1 MKKFMRFMLPLTL
14 VLVLMLS
21 ACSSNGGNSGN
32 STDGSKGTSEEKKSE
47 KPVELVM
54 AFLNIG
60 TMTDLNKVNEEIN
73 KITLDKINATVKL
86 MPIDAAAWNQQINLL
101 LAGSEPLDL
110 VVSSAFFNYSYQVT
124 KGQLIPLDDLIDQ
137 YAPGIRDAVPP
148 AILAGTK
155 INGVTYGIPS
165 VRDYAAD
172 YGYIARKDII
182 EKHNIDL
189 QSVKTFEDLTPIL
202 ALLKEKEPDL
212 YPIVQRSTGNS
223 LVNEMTAGYIDGLGN
238 GIGALYYD
246 DDSTTLFNQ
255 YESEMYRKYAE
266 LARQWYLAGYLP
278 ADSAT
283 TQESNTSYMKA
294 NKAVGYFS
302 NFKPGFEN
310 QEKVLNGHE
319 LVAVRIT
326 EPTASSAS
334 STSFMMSI
342 AKNSKY
348 PDKAMQL
355 MNLLYTDKDFVN
367 LLDNGIEG
375 VHYVQ
380 AGDGTIKLPDGVTEQ
395 TYLGTQWMMG
405 NNALAYPWQGTD
417 PDIWDQMKEFN
428 ESARYSKAVGFVFDT
443 TNVKTEVASVQNVL
457 DEYRPAIE
465 SGTVEPSMIDEF
477 NKKLKDAGLDRMIE
491 EKQIQLDK
499 WLAEQ

>member
-1 MKKFMRFMLPLTL
+1 MNKVSRLMLPIIL
-14 VLVLMLS
+14 VLSLLLA
-21 ACSSNGGNSGN
+21 ACNSG
-32 STDGSKGTSEEKKSE
+32 SGGGSSSSGKSE
-47 KPVELVM
+47 KPVELIM

-60 TMTDLNKVNEEIN
+60 IFTDLLKVQEEIN
-73 KITLDKINATVKL
+73 KITLEKINATVKL
-86 MPIDAAAWNQQINLL
+86 MPIDGAAWNQQINLL

-110 VVSSAFFNYSYQVT
+110 VVSSAFFNYSNQVT
-124 KGQLIPLDDLIDQ
+124 KGQLIPLDDLIDE
-137 YAPGIRDAVPP
+137 YAPGIRDVVPP

-155 INGVTYGIPS
+155 LNGITYGIPS

-182 EKHNIDL
+182 DKHNIDL
-189 QSVKTFEDLTPIL
+189 QSVKSFEDLTPIF
-202 ALLKEKEPDL
+202 ALLKEKEPDM

-223 LVNEMTAGYIDGLGN
+223 LAIEMVSGYIDGVGN
-238 GIGALYYD
+238 NIGSLYYD

-255 YESEMYRKYAE
+255 FETDMYREAVE
-266 LARQWYLAGYLP
+266 LAHKWYKAGYLP

-283 TQESNTSYMKA
+283 TQESNTSLTKA

-310 QEKVLNGHE
+310 QEKVANGYE
-319 LVAVRIT
+319 MVAVRIT

-348 PDKAMQL
+348 PEKAMQL
-355 MNLLYTDKDFVN
+355 MNLLYTDKDIVN

-380 AGDGTIKLPDGVTEQ
+380 VGDGTIKLPDGVTEQ
-395 TYLGTQWMMG
+395 TYLATQWMIG
-405 NNALAYPWQGTD
+405 NNSLAYPWEGTD
-417 PDIWDQMKEFN
+417 PDIWEQMSEFN
-428 ESARYSKAVGFVFDT
+428 NKARYSKAVGFVFDT
-443 TNVKTEVASVQNVL
+443 TNVKTEVASIQNVL
-457 DEYRPAIE
+457 DEYRPGIE
-465 SGTVEPSMIDEF
+465 SGTLDPSVIDEF
-477 NKKLKDAGLDRMIE
+477 NTKLKAAGLDRMIE
-491 EKQIQLDK
+491 EKQAQFDA
-499 WLAEQ
+499 WLKTK